1 MQITVTFES
10 LEEMKQFT
18 ESVKIGKPETAVSQ
32 TANSV
37 PAASVRQT
45 VPTAPVQNPA
55 PTAGVPAQA
64 GAVPTN
70 PAHASIPTTG
80 VSTQPASVPAAPASP
95 TVPTATATYT
105 ADDLARA
112 AMVLMD
118 SGRQQELIG
127 LLSQFGAASITE
139 LKPNQFGAFAT
150 ALRGMGAQI

>member
-18 ESVKIGKPETAVSQ
+18 ETVKIEKSETGGSQ
-32 TANSV
+32 TVNSAPV
-37 PAASVRQT
+37 APIQQT
-45 VPTAPVQNPA
+45 APTTPVQNPA
-55 PTAGVPAQA
+55 PTAGVPEQT

-70 PAHASIPTTG
+70 PA
-80 VSTQPASVPAAPASP
+80 PASTPATGMPAQSAPVPAAPASP
-95 TVPTATATYT
+95 TVPTATSTYT

-118 SGRQQELIG
+118 SGRQIELIN
-127 LLSQFGAASITE
+127 LLAQFGAASITE

-150 ALRGMGAQI
+150 ALRGLGAQI